1 MTFQYLPAIDLMDG
15 CAVRLQKG
23 DPEKCTVYSNEPVS
37 FAKKWEA
44 GGGDWLH
51 IVDLDAAF
59 SGAAKNLHHVAEICG
74 AVGIPCE
81 LGGGIRDAEAV
92 NAALAAGVARVIIGT
107 RAAESLEFVRSQLE
121 THGPEKIVV
130 GLDAR
135 DGFVAIKGWKESTT
149 LRATDFARE
158 LETIGLKT
166 LIFTDIATDGMLQ
179 GPNFSAL
186 KEMASAVEMDIIAS
200 GGVSSKQDLV
210 ELENLGCLAGAII
223 GKALYDGKISLPL
236 RSLGATIS

>member
-1 MTFQYLPAIDLMDG
+1 MSFQYLPAIDLMDG

-23 DPEKCTVYSNEPVS
+23 DPERCTVYSNDPVA
-37 FAKKWEA
+37 FAAKWEA
-44 GGGDWLH
+44 GGADWLH

-59 SGAAKNLHHVAEICG
+59 SGTAKNLHHVSAICNG
-74 AVGIPCE
+74 VDIPCE
-81 LGGGIRDAEAV
+81 LGGGIRDAGAV
-92 NAALAAGVARVIIGT
+92 RAALDAGVARVIIGT
-107 RAAESLEFVRSQLE
+107 RAAESLDFVRSQLE

-135 DGFVAIKGWKESTT
+135 DGFVAIKGWKESTA
-149 LRATDFARE
+149 LRAIDFACD
-158 LETIGLKT
+158 LQNIGLRT

-179 GPNFSAL
+179 GPNFAAL
-186 KEMASAVEMDIIAS
+186 EEMARAVNLDIIAS

-210 ELENLGCLAGAII
+210 DLEKLGCLAGAII

-236 RSLGATIS
+236 RP

>member
-1 MTFQYLPAIDLMDG
+1 MKFQYLPAIDLMDG

-23 DPEKCTVYSNEPVS
+23 DPEKRTVYSNDPVS
-37 FAKKWEA
+37 FAKKWEQ

-59 SGAAKNLHHVAEICG
+59 SGTAKNLQHVAAICA
-74 AVGIPCE
+74 AVDIPCE

-92 NAALAAGVARVIIGT
+92 DAALAAGVARVIIGT
-107 RAAESLEFVRSQLE
+107 RAAESLEFVRTQLE
-121 THGPEKIVV
+121 THGPGKIVV

-135 DGFVAIKGWKESTT
+135 DGFVAIKGWKESTA
-149 LRATDFARE
+149 LRAIEFARE
-158 LETIGLKT
+158 LQNIGLRT

-179 GPNFSAL
+179 GPNFTAL
-186 KEMASAVEMDIIAS
+186 QEMAAAVEMDIIAS
-200 GGVSSKQDLV
+200 GGVSSKQDLL
-210 ELENLGCLAGAII
+210 ELESMGCLAGAII

-236 RSLGATIS
+236 RDQDGIIA

>member
-1 MTFQYLPAIDLMDG
+1 MKFQYLPAIDLMDG

-23 DPEKCTVYSNEPVS
+23 DPEKRTVYSNDPVS
-37 FAKKWEA
+37 FAKKWEQ

-59 SGAAKNLHHVAEICG
+59 SGTAKNLQHVAAICA
-74 AVGIPCE
+74 AVSIPCE

-92 NAALAAGVARVIIGT
+92 NAALQAGVARVIIGT
-107 RAAESLEFVRSQLE
+107 RAAESLQFVRTQLE
-121 THGPEKIVV
+121 IHGPEKIVV

-135 DGFVAIKGWKESTT
+135 DGFVAIKGWKESTA
-149 LRATDFARE
+149 LRAVDFARE
-158 LETIGLKT
+158 LQTIGLQT

-179 GPNFSAL
+179 GPNFTAL
-186 KEMASAVEMDIIAS
+186 QEMASAVKMDIIAS

-210 ELENLGCLAGAII
+210 DLESLDCLAGAII

-236 RSLGATIS
+236 RDLGESIS